1 MIKRKG
7 AANAVL
13 ELVSKGGEHLSLMK
27 NDDRSSSNPKFEIR
41 VCGLPTARRLAAVHP
56 LGCGGHVKLS

>member
-13 ELVSKGGEHLSLMK
+13 ELVSKGGEHLQLMIEVK
-27 NDDRSSSNPKFEIR
+27 NSKFVFAFNVQR
-41 VCGLPTARRLAAVHP
+41 WGFPRPCFQGV
-56 LGCGGHVKLS
+56 